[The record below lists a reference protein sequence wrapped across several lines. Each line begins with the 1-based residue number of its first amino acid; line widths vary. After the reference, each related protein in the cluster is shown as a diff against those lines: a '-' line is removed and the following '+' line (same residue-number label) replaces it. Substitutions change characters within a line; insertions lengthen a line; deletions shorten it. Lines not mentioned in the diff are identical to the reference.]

1 MWRGS
6 PPLATPPE
14 PALMFGQ
21 IRALAPEEPPLQ
33 VAENVAV
40 VSTVALAVRSTVPKL
55 RFVMVKVQRSTARAG
70 SGKATSTADA
80 RISARACKGK
90 QRNLIDRSAGR

>member
-21 IRALAPEEPPLQ
+21 MRALAPEEPPEQ
-33 VAENVAV
+33 VAENVDV

-55 RFVMVKVQRSTARAG
+55 RLVMVNVQLSTARAG
-70 SGKATSTADA
+70 AGKATSTAGA
-80 RISARACKGK
+80 RISAKACRGK
-90 QRNLIDRSAGR
+90 QRDLIDRSA